1 MAETKKI
8 HDAIIFAAKAHEG
21 QRRKGTD
28 IPYITHPF
36 EVAQIL
42 MEAGC
47 DETLIIAGLLHDTL
61 EDTEVTA
68 AEIEEQFGPE
78 VLALV
83 DSDSEDKSLSWEDRK
98 KHTIEYLRDRA
109 SLEELLLACADKLAN
124 MRSIK
129 ADYMV
134 LGDKVWD
141 RFHRGKEQQ
150 SWYYSSLIDV
160 FDGLSDYTGRS
171 QTSIQMFSSAIIW
184 AENWAIGSTRAAGSR
199 PIATQRRS
207 ADGRRSAP
215 GHGRSLNQN
224 SRSFPRK
231 RRSPWRMPGVISIH
245 P

>member
-83 DSDSEDKSLSWEDRK
+83 DSDSEDKSLSWDLAIPY
-98 KHTIEYLRDRA
+98 KHEAPFRVLIA
-109 SLEELLLACADKLAN
+109 FP
-124 MRSIK
+124 SI
-129 ADYMV
+129 
-134 LGDKVWD
+134 
-141 RFHRGKEQQ
+141 
-150 SWYYSSLIDV
+150 
-160 FDGLSDYTGRS
+160 S
-171 QTSIQMFSSAIIW
+171 QLTL
-184 AENWAIGSTRAAGSR
+184 
-199 PIATQRRS
+199 
-207 ADGRRSAP
+207 D
-215 GHGRSLNQN
+215 
-224 SRSFPRK
+224 
-231 RRSPWRMPGVISIH
+231 
-245 P
+245 

>member
-47 DETLIIAGLLHDTL
+47 DETLIIAGLLHDPL

-98 KHTIEYLRDRA
+98 KPQIA
-109 SLEELLLACADKLAN
+109 SA
-124 MRSIK
+124 
-129 ADYMV
+129 
-134 LGDKVWD
+134 
-141 RFHRGKEQQ
+141 
-150 SWYYSSLIDV
+150 SW
-160 FDGLSDYTGRS
+160 TPAR
-171 QTSIQMFSSAIIW
+171 
-184 AENWAIGSTRAAGSR
+184 
-199 PIATQRRS
+199 
-207 ADGRRSAP
+207 
-215 GHGRSLNQN
+215 
-224 SRSFPRK
+224 
-231 RRSPWRMPGVISIH
+231 
-245 P
+245 

>member
-83 DSDSEDKSLSWEDRK
+83 DSD
-98 KHTIEYLRDRA
+98 
-109 SLEELLLACADKLAN
+109 
-124 MRSIK
+124 
-129 ADYMV
+129 
-134 LGDKVWD
+134 
-141 RFHRGKEQQ
+141 
-150 SWYYSSLIDV
+150 
-160 FDGLSDYTGRS
+160 
-171 QTSIQMFSSAIIW
+171 
-184 AENWAIGSTRAAGSR
+184 
-199 PIATQRRS
+199 TQRRS